1 MAEKETPRVAVD
13 RQNLERRLIQQ
24 RQAYTHLLR
33 GAEQLLRLGAI
44 FWTERWLL
52 RLVRYLY
59 RRRLEQLSA
68 TETQFMHTG
77 HLKENMLEAAVEAAL
92 QGHELGEWEQV
103 DDTGHEWEARCRVC
117 GRTTF
122 VSETVRYSV
131 LGEICS
137 DKIAP
142 KSSPWE

>member
-1 MAEKETPRVAVD
+1 MADQEIPKTTIDP
-13 RQNLERRLIQQ
+13 QSLEQRLVQQ
-24 RQAYTHLLR
+24 RQAYTLLLR
-33 GAEQLLRLGAI
+33 GAERLLQLNAL

-59 RRRLEQLSA
+59 RRRLEQLGA
-68 TETQFMHTG
+68 TEAQFMDTG

-103 DDTGHEWEARCRVC
+103 DPTGRAWEARCALC

-122 VSETVRYSV
+122 VSDTVRYSV
-131 LGEICS
+131 LGESC
-137 DKIAP
+137 DAATDVG
-142 KSSPWE
+142 